1 MWLMRRGSLGPDSVW
16 PGRRWRRSAVEGE
29 CVDHPRAL
37 PHGEPSWTY
46 LDEHLWHTCD
56 ILADLVSGR
65 LQRRPR
71 LATYARLAPNERVL
85 AVGPAQRLTWRARGN
100 GSYQHTNVVAVGR
113 PSFVIGSMLG
123 SALGNASRRRAAAA
137 AAQPR
142 WVLDGSGE
150 LTVTDQGAYFGHP
163 RAPVSLYWT
172 GVTDSIDL
180 VGPEDFQIALRTN
193 QGGHCTLR
201 FHTPWASLLFVLA
214 ARARFTAHPRLLH
227 RGWLPADFENRCARM
242 GRPCPLV
249 PPLVPDS
256 PAR

>member
-1 MWLMRRGSLGPDSVW
+1 M
-16 PGRRWRRSAVEGE
+16 
-29 CVDHPRAL
+29 DHPRAL
-37 PHGEPSWTY
+37 PHGEQSWTY
-46 LDEHLWHTCD
+46 LDDHLWHTCD

-100 GSYQHTNVVAVGR
+100 GSYQRTNVVAVGR

-123 SALGNASRRRAAAA
+123 SALGNASRRRAAEA

-163 RAPVSLYWT
+163 HAPVSLYWT

-180 VGPEDFQIALRTN
+180 VGPEDFQIALRTH
-193 QGGHCTLR
+193 QGGQCTLR

-214 ARARFTAHPRLLH
+214 ARASFTAHPRLLH

-256 PAR
+256 LAR